1 MSSSILRTVL
11 SLYTIFIIS
20 LLIYLPIVIV
30 IVFSFDENILF
41 VFPMKGLTIKWY
53 IELFRDSQFLQSIFN
68 SIFVASITTVISLLI
83 GVPAAFSFLS
93 MRRNSLFVGF
103 IFLPFIVP
111 WLMIGV
117 SLLVFFSLINVPL
130 SLLTVALGHVVYSI
144 PLVVL
149 VVSARLLS
157 LNPNLERASLD
168 LGADRP
174 TTFKNIT
181 LPLIYP
187 AVSVAGLIVFLW
199 SFDNFIITFFTIGSD
214 ITFPI
219 WMWGAIRRP
228 TNLPIIM
235 AASSIIIIV
244 GSLLVYFIERYR
256 IKRGL
261 FTSGVF

>member
-1 MSSSILRTVL
+1 
-11 SLYTIFIIS
+11 
-20 LLIYLPIVIV
+20 
-30 IVFSFDENILF
+30 
-41 VFPMKGLTIKWY
+41 
-53 IELFRDSQFLQSIFN
+53 
-68 SIFVASITTVISLLI
+68 
-83 GVPAAFSFLS
+83 
-93 MRRNSLFVGF
+93 
-103 IFLPFIVP
+103 
-111 WLMIGV
+111 MIGV

-228 TNLPIIM
+228 TNLPNIM